1 MSFDQTRL
9 FCGCTMITVLLS
21 IPGLARAQEAAEHDL
36 HFTHPIFT
44 ESVSPDSKVRLDFAR
59 EWEDEGTANEI
70 EFEGEISVQHD
81 LSIEVAAPFVFL
93 NPDVGSSESGL
104 GNLEVSFKFAN
115 LTFVERG
122 LLLGYGLAFGLP
134 TGDSGKGIGSGNIWE
149 IEPFF
154 NFGVMTG
161 DWEIVGWTRFG
172 IPTNQDPGEE
182 VETEFHYDFS
192 TLYHFSSRFQGL
204 VELNGGTGLSGPEAG
219 SGIISVS
226 PGIKVAPISNNPD
239 LFIGLGGSFPL
250 GDEELNAQLRAAV
263 FYHF

>member
-9 FCGCTMITVLLS
+9 FCGCTTITVLLS

-70 EFEGEISVQHD
+70 EFEGEISVQQH